1 MILLL
6 DATTEVY
13 DIKNKMAA
21 SKRST
26 RSTASKKSFISIPKI
41 STPKIDFSM
50 KTNAQKF
57 LFFSAFTIIAYGFA
71 ALFAPWETF
80 GKLLMP
86 ILPASGVTEKS
97 FSQWKEVFATFSFGW
112 AVGKIVAASSSQKAT
127 KLFCQLNS
135 LPMTYF
141 VYCCHKA
148 QTFDWPTWALFLT
161 AYVYFG
167 YLAK

>member
-1 MILLL
+1 MG
-6 DATTEVY
+6 THSNFYKEVY

-57 LFFSAFTIIAYGFA
+57 LFFSAFTVIAYGFA

-97 FSQWKEVFATFSFGW
+97 FSQW
-112 AVGKIVAASSSQKAT
+112 
-127 KLFCQLNS
+127 NS

-161 AYVYFG
+161 AY
-167 YLAK
+167 

>member
-1 MILLL
+1 VTP
-6 DATTEVY
+6 DAGR
-13 DIKNKMAA
+13 IGI
-21 SKRST
+21 
-26 RSTASKKSFISIPKI
+26 KSFPNVSHGAK
-41 STPKIDFSM
+41 
-50 KTNAQKF
+50 
-57 LFFSAFTIIAYGFA
+57 SAANPYAMTVNA

>member
-1 MILLL
+1 MSMLKGKSTGVAVITPFTNSGVVDY
-6 DATTEVY
+6 DAL
-13 DIKNKMAA
+13 
-21 SKRST
+21 T
-26 RSTASKKSFISIPKI
+26 RI
-41 STPKIDFSM
+41 IDFLID
-50 KTNAQKF
+50 AGIDF
-57 LFFSAFTIIAYGFA
+57 LV
-71 ALFAPWETF
+71 ALGTTGE
-80 GKLLMP
+80 
-86 ILPASGVTEKS
+86 SVTLTPDEK
-97 FSQWKEVFATFSFGW
+97 KEVFATFSFGW